1 MVLNPCR
8 ETVKRIHRFSVST
21 QNRRLWTLGLNVLF
35 VRLFAWETLFPN
47 IVVLPVIWQI
57 FDIVTIRLEI
67 ALSGARFIPDLG
79 VFSK

>member
-1 MVLNPCR
+1 MVLNPFR

-79 VFSK
+79 VFAK